1 MSDNV
6 PPVKAFLE
14 TKGRKTGKIY
24 KTELLVVRYNNK
36 FYFSRRNPNSDWLKN
51 AIKNSDVKVS
61 FDGKTFAGK
70 ANLVKDD
77 SLSKKISQ
85 LKYKDEKRASEA
97 RIVLEVDS
105 HSFSIFS
112 GPTGFAVFLS
122 SSIY

>member
-1 MSDNV
+1 MSDII
-6 PPVKAFLE
+6 PPFKAMLE

-51 AIKNSDVKVS
+51 AIKNSDVKIS

-70 ANLVKDD
+70 ANLVKDA

-85 LKYKDEKRASEA
+85 LKYKDEKRANEA
-97 RIVLEVDS
+97 RVVLEVDCS
-105 HSFSIFS
+105 
-112 GPTGFAVFLS
+112 
-122 SSIY
+122 

>member
-1 MSDNV
+1 MSDII
-6 PPVKAFLE
+6 PPFKAMLE

-24 KTELLVVRYNNK
+24 KTELLVVEYNNK

-77 SLSKKISQ
+77 SLRKKKSQ
-85 LKYKDEKRASEA
+85 LKYKDEKRANEA
-97 RIVLEVDS
+97 RIVLEVDCS
-105 HSFSIFS
+105 
-112 GPTGFAVFLS
+112 
-122 SSIY
+122 